1 MCGYVTICSGL
12 PLPFENLV
20 RIQLDVS
27 QIGHICVPA
36 NWQTDCG
43 FIVRGSVWRVSA
55 TGTYLTHANPG
66 MQLLAVI
73 LVNAITQLLHVGSV
87 RQLHHVGAHEPLQ
100 TSANAR
106 QIETVCV
113 GGGSS

>member
-1 MCGYVTICSGL
+1 M
-12 PLPFENLV
+12 V

-43 FIVRGSVWRVSA
+43 SIVRGSVWRGSA

>member
-1 MCGYVTICSGL
+1 MKG
-12 PLPFENLV
+12 
-20 RIQLDVS
+20 
-27 QIGHICVPA
+27 
-36 NWQTDCG
+36 
-43 FIVRGSVWRVSA
+43 SA

-73 LVNAITQLLHVGSV
+73 LVDAITQLLHVGSV

-113 GGGSS
+113 GGGGQVNETLLAINNKNHPPNER